1 MSATGCTSSSSQ
13 AGSNAVRFGEKMLG
27 RYRFA
32 RKRSRSCAV
41 RLLPRPRASAQPAMN
56 LDRLQNGQKI
66 TVQDAALRPGEL
78 PRWTRPRGTRV
89 YLSTPRVHPRV
100 DQICIS
106 IGGSGVFSASEF
118 SADLQA
124 LVSDTKPTRVT
135 RILGVIGPWREARHP
150 DEPGRRMARPIQTT
164 PPKALP

>member
-1 MSATGCTSSSSQ
+1 
-13 AGSNAVRFGEKMLG
+13 
-27 RYRFA
+27 
-32 RKRSRSCAV
+32 
-41 RLLPRPRASAQPAMN
+41 MN
-56 LDRLQNGQKI
+56 LDSLQNGQKI
-66 TVQDAALRPGEL
+66 TVQDAALRPGEP

-106 IGGSGVFSASEF
+106 IGGSGVFSASQF